1 MDRPDDR
8 EINSTED
15 KVRIEREKYLKEF
28 EIANDL
34 NEMKFPNGNEIGED
48 VVSLLKQKSLTYE
61 EAYMG
66 LQYAY
71 NKLRYETNF
80 LKLK

>member
-1 MDRPDDR
+1 MKDSDIKSQVDRHL
-8 EINSTED
+8 
-15 KVRIEREKYLKEF
+15 YLKNF
-28 EIANDL
+28 SDIDDINRL
-34 NEMKFPNGNEIGED
+34 NFPEGNEIGD
-48 VVSLLKQKSLTYE
+48 SIVDLLKKKSLTYQ

-71 NKLRYETNF
+71 NKLQYETNY

>member
-1 MDRPDDR
+1 MKNDEDIKIQVDRHIYLEKFSDIDDMNR
-8 EINSTED
+8 
-15 KVRIEREKYLKEF
+15 
-28 EIANDL
+28 L
-34 NEMKFPNGNEIGED
+34 NFPNGNELGDSI
-48 VVSLLKQKSLTYE
+48 VNLLKEKSLTYQ

-71 NKLRYETNF
+71 NKLRYETNY

>member
-1 MDRPDDR
+1 MKNLNTKNQVSRHLYLEKFPDVDDMNR
-8 EINSTED
+8 
-15 KVRIEREKYLKEF
+15 
-28 EIANDL
+28 L
-34 NEMKFPNGNEIGED
+34 NFPNGNELGDSIVDLIKE
-48 VVSLLKQKSLTYE
+48 KSLTYQ

-71 NKLRYETNF
+71 NKLHYETNF